1 MAVAQG
7 NAEAM
12 ANIGDLYKNG
22 KGVSKDMKQ
31 AIQWYEKAASQE
43 KPSADALS
51 SLSLLYRD
59 GNDVAKDEKKA
70 GELLEK
76 ACNLGDAQSC
86 FYRAADYENGRDGTQ
101 KDLSK
106 AVIFYEKASNF
117 GDNRASE
124 ELSNAY
130 LEGKLGLEEDIQK
143 AFFYLERAGDRGNE
157 KALKDLVE
165 IYSEG
170 VEKDEIKIPADPVKM
185 EEWRKKAEEMK
196 NPISHYFFIFNLRQL
211 QN

>member
-1 MAVAQG
+1 MKKPRMTILLVLALACVAP
-7 NAEAM
+7 
-12 ANIGDLYKNG
+12 
-22 KGVSKDMKQ
+22 VV
-31 AIQWYEKAASQE
+31 
-43 KPSADALS
+43 PT
-51 SLSLLYRD
+51 
-59 GNDVAKDEKKA
+59 
-70 GELLEK
+70 
-76 ACNLGDAQSC
+76 
-86 FYRAADYENGRDGTQ
+86 FAADETPDYIMDVMAHKKTYQRP
-101 KDLSK
+101 SF
-106 AVIFYEKASNF
+106 FYEKASNF

-143 AFFYLERAGDRGNE
+143 AFFYLEKAGNQGNE

-185 EEWRKKAEEMK
+185 EEWKKKAEEIK